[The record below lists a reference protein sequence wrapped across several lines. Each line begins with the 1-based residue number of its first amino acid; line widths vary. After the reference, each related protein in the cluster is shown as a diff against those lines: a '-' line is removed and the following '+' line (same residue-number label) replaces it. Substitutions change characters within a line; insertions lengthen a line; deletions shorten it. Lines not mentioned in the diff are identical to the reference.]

1 MIDKL
6 GKNWA
11 KQADVLEALSGLGMS
26 KADMARLAG
35 AFKDIQLQDASAAF
49 GMMLELNGGRV
60 TTEFLQMF
68 EDNGLLTEELS
79 AFLAAGGR
87 LEDIKLED
95 LKK

>member
-1 MIDKL
+1 
-6 GKNWA
+6 
-11 KQADVLEALSGLGMS
+11 
-26 KADMARLAG
+26 MARLAG
-35 AFKDIQLQDASAAF
+35 AFKDIRLQDASAAF

-79 AFLAAGGR
+79 EFLAAGGR

-95 LKK
+95 LKKMIPAGDPNTRGYGLHQEAGPPSAA

>member
-6 GKNWA
+6 GKNWT
-11 KQADVLEALSGLGMS
+11 KRRMFWRHYRSWHIKS
-26 KADMARLAG
+26 DMARLAG

-79 AFLAAGGR
+79 EFLAAGGR
-87 LEDIKLED
+87 LEDIKHGRS
-95 LKK
+95 